1 MVRVN
6 WRRFLVGAV
15 LGGILGVAAVWG
27 LSMSGS
33 RPRSGVLLTVGPAAK
48 ADPYAVAQGAV
59 THGEP
64 VLLDFGDG
72 EFVFFV
78 NRAEEVLALV
88 NRCGERTRPI
98 MERRLPMLVEARF
111 RIRSMPPYHVDT
123 ASTRYRFS
131 AVAESSAAC
140 S

>member
-27 LSMSGS
+27 LSMSGP
-33 RPRSGVLLTVGPAAK
+33 RPRSGVLLAVGPAAK

-72 EFVFFV
+72 EFV
-78 NRAEEVLALV
+78 
-88 NRCGERTRPI
+88 
-98 MERRLPMLVEARF
+98 
-111 RIRSMPPYHVDT
+111 
-123 ASTRYRFS
+123 
-131 AVAESSAAC
+131 
-140 S
+140 